1 MRALLPLALLMV
13 ACNTPTSPMTSSTG
27 ELPHIRVTSDGG
39 ITGRGVGGIE
49 ITADR
54 VTAALGEKTCT
65 ATLTEDERGQL
76 RSLTGIRETKA
87 SGTGSP
93 DQILYT
99 MTVGDRT
106 ASWYGEA
113 APQDLAP
120 LFDLLWR
127 IRQRVVASC

>member
-1 MRALLPLALLMV
+1 
-13 ACNTPTSPMTSSTG
+13 MTSSTG